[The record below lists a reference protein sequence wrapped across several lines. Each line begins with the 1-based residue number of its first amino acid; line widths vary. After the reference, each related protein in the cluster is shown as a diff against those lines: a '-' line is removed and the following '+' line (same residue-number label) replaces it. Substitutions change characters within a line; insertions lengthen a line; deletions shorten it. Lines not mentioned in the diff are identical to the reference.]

1 MERVRRDERK
11 AAEDE
16 QRVLDRQ
23 IQAENERRLMQL
35 RARADQRMETMFS
48 GGAGSSSAGA
58 AKDVSISDET
68 GHVNLFQ
75 DLEREE
81 RKNYG
86 SGNRDYEAEK
96 AAEKKEWESKMG
108 IQVYFADN
116 TNDLNKKKE
125 WYEELPLRRAAEP
138 LDRRK
143 ARDALPC
150 LKRKELEEERK
161 RKREDSDSEEKA
173 KKRHKKDKKK
183 KKKKHRHRDSSE
195 ERQLEEEYDR
205 ERRQKLASMRDERL
219 KRERVEKAR
228 AHALLHPEE
237 IELLQKRKAAEDSE
251 EKRGKKKKYNS
262 QFNPEFFRQ

>member
-23 IQAENERRLMQL
+23 IQAENERRINTLK
-35 RARADQRMETMFS
+35 AKADDRMSKMF
-48 GGAGSSSAGA
+48 GSSSSSTSTT
-58 AKDVSISDET
+58 KDVSISDET

-81 RKNYG
+81 RKNLG
-86 SGNRDYEAEK
+86 SGNKDYEAEK

-125 WYEELPLRRAAEP
+125 WYEEMPIRRGPDKETIE
-138 LDRRK
+138 K
-143 ARDALPC
+143 WKSKNALPC
-150 LKRKELEEERK
+150 LKRNEEEKKRK
-161 RKREDSDSEEKA
+161 RKREEGDSDDNDRG
-173 KKRHKKDKKK
+173 KKRKKKDKKK
-183 KKKKHRHRDSSE
+183 KKKKKKHRDSSE
-195 ERQLEEEYDR
+195 ERALEEEYER
-205 ERRQKLASMRDERL
+205 ERKQKLVAMREERL
-219 KRERVEKAR
+219 KRERAEKSR
-228 AHALLHPEE
+228 THAFLHPEE
-237 IELLQKRKAAEDSE
+237 EKKKKEEE
-251 EKRGKKKKYNS
+251 EKRGKKRKYNS